1 MGNEGIIESGDI
13 QIMSAGSGV
22 EHSEINAHTNEAV
35 KLFQIWVLPEEEG
48 VSPRYDQKK
57 IAPLLKQNQLSTVVK
72 PRSEAKEDELWVHQ
86 QAWFNIGEFS
96 KTTQTTYPLNN
107 KAHGA
112 YVFVIDGTIVV
123 DNETL
128 TKRDAIGIW
137 DTDSVTLTAEKDSRV
152 LLIEVPMN

>member
-1 MGNEGIIESGDI
+1 MGNEGVIESGDI

-22 EHSEINAHTNEAV
+22 EHSEMNANTTQSV
-35 KLFQIWVLPEEEG
+35 KLFQIWVFPEEEN

-57 IAPLLKQNQLSTVVK
+57 IAPLLKNNQFSAVVK
-72 PRSEAKEDELWVHQ
+72 PRSHAAADELWVHQ

-96 KTTQTTYPLNN
+96 ETTITDYKLNN
-107 KAHGA
+107 PANGA
-112 YVFVIDGTIVV
+112 YIFVIDGTIVV

-128 TKRDAIGIW
+128 NKRDAIGVW
-137 DTDSVTLTAEKDSRV
+137 DTNSVSITAEKDSRV